1 MLRKALFWTHLAA
14 GLIAG
19 SVVLVMSATGV
30 ALTYERQILAWLER
44 GPAREKIAPSG
55 VPLPLEALAAER
67 QASAVTVRA
76 GADEPVEIALAKGSQ
91 YLDPYTGAELAAGSS
106 GPRKTF
112 RAIMAW
118 HRWLGVEGEGRA
130 TAKAITGASNLAFLL
145 LVATGAILWWP
156 KQLTWRHV
164 RPIVWFKGGL
174 GSKARDFNW
183 HNTFG
188 FWLALPLFFVVLT
201 AAPIS
206 YRWAGD
212 LIYRVTGTAPAP
224 PPAPAP
230 KGPVDWTGLDR
241 ALAMAKS
248 RVPDWTSLTVRAVPA
263 GTAFAVAVDRG
274 EGGQPRKKSTMV
286 VSRAGEVEKW
296 ERFEDWN
303 LGRRLRSWSRF
314 THTGEAFGIAGQTVA
329 GLASLGGVFL
339 VYTGVAL
346 SLRRFAAWRKRRL
359 AASVAFGGNGDES
372 PAREP
377 VANGAPIRADQR

>member
-19 SVVLVMSATGV
+19 SVVLIMSATGV
-30 ALTYERQILAWLER
+30 ALMYERQILGWLER
-44 GPAREKIAPSG
+44 GPAREKIAAAGERRSI
-55 VPLPLEALAAER
+55 ETAAAER
-67 QASAVTVRA
+67 KATAVTIRA
-76 GADEPVEIALAKGSQ
+76 ASDEPVELTLAKSAQ
-91 YLDPYTGAELAAGSS
+91 FVDPYTGVELEAGSP

-130 TAKAITGASNLAFLL
+130 TAKAITGACNLAFLG
-145 LVATGAILWWP
+145 LVISGAILWWP

-174 GSKARDFNW
+174 GAKARDFNW
-183 HNTFG
+183 HNTIG
-188 FWLALPLFFVVLT
+188 FWLAIPLFFVVLT

-212 LIYRVTGTAPAP
+212 LIYRATGTAPAPAP
-224 PPAPAP
+224 PPAPAA
-230 KGPVDWTGLDR
+230 KGPADWSGLDR
-241 ALAMAKS
+241 ALAAA
-248 RVPDWTSLTVRAVPA
+248 RAEVPDWTSLSVRGVPA
-263 GTAFAVAVDRG
+263 GSAFTVAVDRG
-274 EGGQPRKKSTMV
+274 EGGQPQKRSTMT
-286 VSRAGEVEKW
+286 VSRDGQIEKW
-296 ERFEDWN
+296 DRFEDWN

-314 THTGEAFGIAGQTVA
+314 THTGEAFGIAGQTIA

-346 SLRRFAAWRKRRL
+346 SLRRFAAWRKRN
-359 AASVAFGGNGDES
+359 SIAFGGSGREKAPGGDALS
-372 PAREP
+372 
-377 VANGAPIRADQR
+377 NGAPIGAKHR